1 MNEEQ
6 NLHNEANFK
15 PEEYEVLDYLDNRP
29 PRREEFFPPGVFGAP
44 QACYD
49 NMETHFQQEQDDW
62 KRKMDEYFPYRRE
75 GKPSIHHCTH
85 CGNGMVRYIAAVRH
99 IPTGQN
105 VVFGSSCVARLN
117 FKNRDDFKAA
127 QVRARAEQRSAR
139 MAVYATRVRFLEQP
153 ENAEFKAA
161 LEDINHEAHARNGF
175 ARDIVA
181 KFNQYG
187 SVSARQIECFI
198 SSLKRD
204 HEYVARKAAEA
215 QEVKGPVPSG
225 RVEFNCEVLST
236 KLQFSQYGETVKML
250 VKLENN
256 SRVWVTVPSACGGSA
271 VRGAKLRIR
280 ATVEA
285 SKDDPSFGFGKRPT
299 LLENKSE
306 VAA

>member
-15 PEEYEVLDYLDNRP
+15 PEEYEVVAYLDNRP
-29 PRREEFFPPGVFGAP
+29 PQFCPFAGANMQ
-44 QACYD
+44 QAAAMYEAERAHW
-49 NMETHFQQEQDDW
+49 NQEINH
-62 KRKMDEYFPYRRE
+62 YFPHRAQ
-75 GKPSIHHCTH
+75 GDPDQNIHKCRH
-85 CGNGMVRYIAAVRH
+85 CGNTNVRYIVACLH
-99 IPTGQN
+99 IPSGKN
-105 VVFGSSCVARLN
+105 VVFGDICVDRLS
-117 FKNRDDFKAA
+117 FANRSEFKAA
-127 QVRARAEQRSAR
+127 QVRARAEQNNAR
-139 MAVYATRVRFLEQP
+139 LRVYAARVRFLDQP

-161 LEDINHEAHARNGF
+161 LEDINHEAHKRNDF

-204 HEYVARKAAEA
+204 HEYAARKAAEA
-215 QEVKGPVPSG
+215 QEVKGPVPTG

-236 KLQFSQYGETVKML
+236 RIQESQFGETVKML

-256 SRVWVTVPSACGGSA
+256 SRVWVTVPSACGSSA

-299 LLENKSE
+299 LLKNEAE
-306 VAA
+306 VTA